1 MPFNQ
6 NNPQIVHKPRKAP
19 RGVEWA
25 KNIHNDLVSKG
36 KRSEVESEEH
46 DIVEEVKEV
55 IEEVAEKTTEQ

>member
-6 NNPQIVHKPRKAP
+6 NNPQIVHKAKKSS

-25 KNIHNDLVSKG
+25 KNIHKDLVAQG

-55 IEEVAEKTTEQ
+55 IQEVAEKTTEQ